1 MRLIDLK
8 VKRLGRSQYQESRK
22 IPFVY
27 AHRRHKRL
35 RLGISEFAFVRI
47 AGIAG
52 GFALTRCDRPR
63 HVDLLAQHRRA
74 IKRKRTPG
82 FSMPRQATAERTS
95 DIAETGVA
103 AQELKQFVERVERLE
118 EEKKAISDDIRDVF
132 AEMKGRGFDTK
143 VVRQIIRIR
152 KQDHAERKEMEAI
165 LDLYMAA
172 LNMT

>member
-1 MRLIDLK
+1 
-8 VKRLGRSQYQESRK
+8 V
-22 IPFVY
+22 IP
-27 AHRRHKRL
+27 
-35 RLGISEFAFVRI
+35 G
-47 AGIAG
+47 
-52 GFALTRCDRPR
+52 LTSPGE
-63 HVDLLAQHRRA
+63 
-74 IKRKRTPG
+74 KFKRTLG